1 MSEPTKFGR
10 EFLVNTNTIGSAPA
24 TASLAGGGFVIL
36 WKEASPPGGETS
48 AIALRGQ
55 VFNADGWRLGAE
67 FLVAEAMAA
76 ALDINAPDNHAVAG
90 LANGRFIVVW
100 AGVTGDT
107 SRNAVR
113 GQFFNADGTAFG
125 SQFQV
130 NTTVSGVPT
139 KPAATSFANG
149 CFAVVWADTSQV
161 GGTASWSVVRGQ
173 LFNADGTRFGFE
185 FLVNSTM
192 EGFRRDPAIAALS
205 DGSFVAVWTDISVE
219 GEWNIRGQR
228 FSASGNRVGGEFMVN
243 TTVAGRQEHPAVPA
257 LAGGRFVVTWTD
269 SSRTGADTL
278 QTAVRGQM
286 FKADGS
292 KAGAEFLVNTV
303 AQGFQLSPAAA
314 SLADSRF
321 VVMWSDVTLTA
332 TGSDIGG
339 QLFKPDGSKSGEV
352 FVANTAGGNQL
363 NPAIAVLANGRFV
376 VAWTDTRQPGAVR
389 GQQFT
394 V

>member
-1 MSEPTKFGR
+1 
-10 EFLVNTNTIGSAPA
+10 
-24 TASLAGGGFVIL
+24 
-36 WKEASPPGGETS
+36 
-48 AIALRGQ
+48 
-55 VFNADGWRLGAE
+55 
-67 FLVAEAMAA
+67 
-76 ALDINAPDNHAVAG
+76 
-90 LANGRFIVVW
+90 
-100 AGVTGDT
+100 
-107 SRNAVR
+107 
-113 GQFFNADGTAFG
+113 
-125 SQFQV
+125 
-130 NTTVSGVPT
+130 
-139 KPAATSFANG
+139 
-149 CFAVVWADTSQV
+149 
-161 GGTASWSVVRGQ
+161 
-173 LFNADGTRFGFE
+173 
-185 FLVNSTM
+185 
-192 EGFRRDPAIAALS
+192 
-205 DGSFVAVWTDISVE
+205 
-219 GEWNIRGQR
+219 
-228 FSASGNRVGGEFMVN
+228 MVN
-243 TTVAGRQEHPAVPA
+243 TTVAGRQEHPAVTA

-292 KAGAEFLVNTV
+292 KAGDEFLVNTV

-376 VAWTDTRQPGAVR
+376 VAWTDTRQTGAVR

>member
-1 MSEPTKFGR
+1 MSEPAKFGR
-10 EFLVNTNTIGSAPA
+10 EFLVNTNTTGSTPA
-24 TASLAGGGFVIL
+24 TASLTGGGFVIL
-36 WKEASPPGGETS
+36 WKGARLADGETS

-67 FLVAEAMAA
+67 FLVTEAMAVA
-76 ALDINAPDNHAVAG
+76 SDIIVPDNHAVAG

-107 SRNAVR
+107 SRNAIR

-125 SQFQV
+125 SGFQV
-130 NTTVSGVPT
+130 NTTVSGVPI

-149 CFAVVWADTSQV
+149 CFAVVWADTSQA
-161 GGTASWSVVRGQ
+161 GASSRTAVRGQ

-243 TTVAGRQEHPAVPA
+243 TTVAGRQEHPAVVA
-257 LAGGRFVVTWTD
+257 LAGDGFAVVWTD
-269 SSRTGADTL
+269 SSRASISTDSTDL
-278 QTAVRGQM
+278 RGQM

-303 AQGFQLSPAAA
+303 VGGPQMIPAAA
-314 SLADSRF
+314 SFADGRF
-321 VVMWSDVTLTA
+321 VAAWMSLTKSS
-332 TGSDIGG
+332 GFDIIG
-339 QLFKPDGSKSGEV
+339 QLFKPDGSKSGGE
-352 FVANTAGGNQL
+352 FVANTAGGTQL

-376 VAWTDTRQPGAVR
+376 VAWTGGGVR